1 MRTETGC
8 LIIAGTVLSIFI
20 IWLICTRGAPS
31 SYSEAYKALR
41 ELEKQ
46 LKAGNL
52 PPEIDRLDPARVIM
66 VQYLPNW
73 REGFEGGVGNDP
85 AKWWGTVGDPQ
96 APYQFSHGGA
106 WPPGMYS
113 RLRQWS
119 PGYDTTT
126 NWSWAFSPRPQVQKM
141 AEVEMGRPQRQIL
154 LLHQQPAV
162 FLKASLLYFFPR
174 IVHDF

>member
-1 MRTETGC
+1 MRPETKS
-8 LIIAGTVLSIFI
+8 LIIAGTFLSILI
-20 IWLICTRGAPS
+20 IWIIS
-31 SYSEAYKALR
+31 SRDSHSPYAEADKALR
-41 ELEKQ
+41 K
-46 LKAGNL
+46 LKEQVDSGNL
-52 PPEIDRLDPARVIM
+52 PPRIDRLDPARVIM

-73 REGFEGGVGNDP
+73 REGYQEETRSDP

-126 NWSWAFSPRPQVQKM
+126 NWSWAFRPGLKYKKWPRSRWV
-141 AEVEMGRPQRQIL
+141 AHDSNYYYYINN
-154 LLHQQPAV
+154 QQ
-162 FLKASLLYFFPR
+162 FF
-174 IVHDF
+174 

>member
-1 MRTETGC
+1 MRTETGS
-8 LIIAGTVLSIFI
+8 LIIAGTFLFIFI
-20 IWLICTRGAPS
+20 IWLICTKTPSS

-41 ELEKQ
+41 ELKRQ
-46 LKAGNL
+46 IDSGNL
-52 PPEIDRLDPARVIM
+52 PPKIDRLDPARVIM

-126 NWSWAFSPRPQVQKM
+126 NWSWAFRPGLKYKKWPRSRWVAHNNKYYYY
-141 AEVEMGRPQRQIL
+141 INN
-154 LLHQQPAV
+154 QQ
-162 FLKASLLYFFPR
+162 FF
-174 IVHDF
+174 

>member
-1 MRTETGC
+1 MRTETGS
-8 LIIAGTVLSIFI
+8 LILAGTFLSIFI
-20 IWLICTRGAPS
+20 IWIICTRDAYFPS
-31 SYSEAYKALR
+31 SEAYKALR
-41 ELEKQ
+41 KLKTQ
-46 LKAGNL
+46 LDSGNL
-52 PPEIDRLDPARVIM
+52 PPKIDRLDPARVIM

-126 NWSWAFSPRPQVQKM
+126 NWSWAFRPGLKYKKWPRSRWVAHNDKFYYY
-141 AEVEMGRPQRQIL
+141 INN
-154 LLHQQPAV
+154 QQ
-162 FLKASLLYFFPR
+162 FF
-174 IVHDF
+174 

>member
-1 MRTETGC
+1 MRRETGC
-8 LIIAGTVLSIFI
+8 LIIGGTFLCGLIV
-20 IWLICTRGAPS
+20 WLIWERTSAS
-31 SYSEAYKALR
+31 SPYSEAYKALR
-41 ELEKQ
+41 QLQKQ
-46 LKAGNL
+46 LEAGN
-52 PPEIDRLDPARVIM
+52 PPPKIDRLDPAKVIM

-73 REGFEGGVGNDP
+73 REGYEGGTDVGNDP

-126 NWSWAFSPRPQVQKM
+126 NWSWAFRPGLKYKKWPRSRWVSHNNNYYYY
-141 AEVEMGRPQRQIL
+141 INN
-154 LLHQQPAV
+154 QQ
-162 FLKASLLYFFPR
+162 FF
-174 IVHDF
+174 